1 MVPMI
6 RISDDTYRRL
16 QHPLIAKPF
25 DDTPGT
31 AIDKLL
37 DFFEQQHGISQP
49 APSASNGAT
58 TTAPSN
64 GTTYD
69 PDRPPDLTNTKIIA
83 AEFAGQRYYPRA
95 LLRMKGLTWNGLVKV
110 ANRYAFDQVKTFDKF
125 RNLTKSNV
133 ENGRS
138 TDRGFHYFQEIDIS
152 IQYVDAE
159 HAWSNIL
166 HLARQLN
173 VPVTIEF
180 EWSTQKRGILAW
192 APPTK

>member
-1 MVPMI
+1 MMPMI

-16 QHPLIAKPF
+16 QNPLIAKPF
-25 DDTPGT
+25 DDTPAT
-31 AIDKLL
+31 VIDKLL
-37 DFFEQQHGISQP
+37 DFFEQQHGTSQP
-49 APSASNGAT
+49 VPSAPNGAT
-58 TTAPSN
+58 TTAPTN

-69 PDRPPDLTNTKIIA
+69 PDGPPDLTNTKITA

-95 LLRMKGLTWNGLVKV
+95 LLGMKGLTWNGLVKV
-110 ANRYAFDQVKTFDKF
+110 ANRCAFDQAKTFDKF
-125 RNLTKSNV
+125 RNLTNSNV
-133 ENGRS
+133 EKGKS

-152 IQYVDAE
+152 IQYVDAG

-180 EWSTQKRGILAW
+180 EWSNQRRGVLAW
-192 APPTK
+192 TPPKK